1 MNNDRTLV
9 LSRLSLDPY
18 TGIITIKSGGSGFDR
33 ELVSRHYLTVE
44 ARDDLGSGNR

>member
-1 MNNDRTLV
+1 MVKHLV

-18 TGIITIKSGGSGFDR
+18 TGIITIKSGDSGFDR

-44 ARDDLGSGNR
+44 ARDDLGYGNR